1 MQIRF
6 EQLSPSE
13 AMKIYC
19 NWLAEQLFAESC
31 RRLEREQAGWS
42 WYDTFYP
49 LRTLVLGGR
58 LLDESGYIA
67 SCIKYMDAFVAE
79 QLPNGGFTAHYRGL
93 PSVKLGMKEFRKIMR
108 EGCVNIADNGS
119 NVTGLMQA
127 LPLLDAER
135 RKTYIAAARKWF
147 DGWVVT
153 WILKEGCGNGIWGGR
168 RYGTPYTMA
177 MATLASALSAFGL
190 ATGEYE
196 YIELAE
202 EQMTFQMTQWLP
214 DGRPINLTYFDA
226 PAKTAIE
233 DYARIFYL
241 LEGMCWTHFASKN
254 DGVKK
259 NIADRMKHWIFSKK
273 GILSK
278 WSGSWFSFD
287 KPGQPLDKW
296 VLVRPDTKEE
306 LPSSQLGVRFT
317 WEMAKANGLLHG
329 LLYYL
334 DNIEEEPSLRAKVD
348 KGIKYLSHPLKARM
362 SGVAAEPEES
372 YGSHSIQATGFAGL
386 SLAQAIRKNSVFEI

>member
-1 MQIRF
+1 MKIPY
-6 EQLSPSE
+6 EQLSPSD
-13 AMKIYC
+13 AMKTYC
-19 NWLAEQLFAESC
+19 DWLAEQLFAGSC
-31 RRLEREQAGWS
+31 RRLEAGQAGWS

-49 LRTLVLGGR
+49 LRTLVLGSR
-58 LLDESGYIA
+58 LLGEPGYTA
-67 SCIKYMDAFVAE
+67 PCIRYMDAFVAE
-79 QLPNGGFTAHYRGL
+79 QLPNGGFTAHYRGA
-93 PSVKLGMKEFRKIMR
+93 PSGKMAMKEFRKIMR

-127 LPLLDAER
+127 LPLLDSGR
-135 RKTYIAAARKWF
+135 RKAYIEAARKWF
-147 DGWVVT
+147 DGWVVA
-153 WILKEGCGNGIWGGR
+153 WILKEGCGNGIWGGK

-202 EQMTFQMTQWLP
+202 EQMAYQMTQWLP
-214 DGRPINLTYFDA
+214 DGRPVNLTYFDA
-226 PAKTAIE
+226 KAKTAID
-233 DYARIFYL
+233 DYARMFYL
-241 LEGMCWTHFASKN
+241 LEGMCWTHLASKN
-254 DGVKK
+254 GAVKK
-259 NIADRMKHWIFSKK
+259 AIAERFKQWIFGPS
-273 GILSK
+273 GILAK

-287 KPGQPLDKW
+287 KPGQPLEKW
-296 VLVRPDTKEE
+296 LLVHPDAKDE

-334 DNIEEEPSLRAKVD
+334 DNIEDEPSLRAKVD

-372 YGSHSIQATGFAGL
+372 YGSHAVQATGFAGL
-386 SLAQAIRKNSVFEI
+386 SLAQAIRTNSVFEV